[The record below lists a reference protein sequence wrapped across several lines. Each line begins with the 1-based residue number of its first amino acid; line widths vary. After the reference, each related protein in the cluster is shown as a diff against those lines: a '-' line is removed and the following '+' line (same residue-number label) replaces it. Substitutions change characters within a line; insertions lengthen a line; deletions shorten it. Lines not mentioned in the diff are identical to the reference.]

1 MMHPLQHKQI
11 CDLTSPAST
20 SLGSPLS
27 QPQLCR
33 CLLLTTSNPNKA
45 EDVIP
50 GVQGQRR
57 ARGGPGEA
65 TGECP
70 AGFMITDCVCWAR
83 FLPSRCLGFLA

>member
-50 GVQGQRR
+50 GV
-57 ARGGPGEA
+57 
-65 TGECP
+65 
-70 AGFMITDCVCWAR
+70 
-83 FLPSRCLGFLA
+83 